1 MNGHDDEAIQ
11 KAWNMMSMHNSELLI
26 ENYELKERIQ
36 RMSVWGLIK
45 AKVRNLFR
53 GENEYS

>member
-1 MNGHDDEAIQ
+1 MKGHDDEAIQ

-26 ENYELKERIQ
+26 KNHELKERIQ

-45 AKVRNLFR
+45 AKVKNFFR
-53 GENEYS
+53 SEYE